1 MVHPRQLHSNRRP
14 NLQTDVRILFIVK
27 MVMKAHWKRTGLMY
41 MMSMI
46 MIMTCVSM
54 SIFALSSSF
63 CKIYNCTISL
73 HKKCRGPQSLKL
85 YFLKN
90 PSGLQTPKVATTKNH
105 KILTSKAGIKRPWL
119 KYVAIANIL
128 PS

>member
-1 MVHPRQLHSNRRP
+1 MEEDWA
-14 NLQTDVRILFIVK
+14 DVYDEYDYDYDMCEYEYFCSVLFI
-27 MVMKAHWKRTGLMY
+27 LY
-41 MMSMI
+41 N
-46 MIMTCVSM
+46 
-54 SIFALSSSF
+54 F
-63 CKIYNCTISL
+63 CARTISL

-85 YFLKN
+85 YFLKS
-90 PSGLQTPKVATTKNH
+90 PSGLQTPKLATTKNH